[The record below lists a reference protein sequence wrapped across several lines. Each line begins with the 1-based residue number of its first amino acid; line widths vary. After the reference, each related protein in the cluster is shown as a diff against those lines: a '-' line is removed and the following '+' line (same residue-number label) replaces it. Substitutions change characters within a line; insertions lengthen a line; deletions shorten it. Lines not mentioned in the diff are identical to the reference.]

1 MVFLSN
7 AAVLVLTAHLN
18 RIGLMYHSIGCV
30 TNECGFFYK
39 RKRSLAT
46 HLFHSDLAA
55 LCAQ

>member
-30 TNECGFFYK
+30 TNEWGFLL
-39 RKRSLAT
+39 RKRSLA
-46 HLFHSDLAA
+46 SYVSVS
-55 LCAQ
+55 